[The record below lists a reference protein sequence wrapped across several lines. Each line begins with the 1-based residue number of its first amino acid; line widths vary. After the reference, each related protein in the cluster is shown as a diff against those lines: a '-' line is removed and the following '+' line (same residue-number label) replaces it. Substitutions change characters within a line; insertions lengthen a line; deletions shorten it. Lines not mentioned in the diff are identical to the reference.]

1 MALLSGNDFEI
12 NFGRKTSVFQ
22 FYLQLIDIS
31 KNQKSISISQ
41 RNYQFFP
48 SWEGRGV
55 GSLLPTAKLPTP
67 YGWTRCLIIITF
79 KQRRYYF
86 CSLPDKD
93 E

>member
-1 MALLSGNDFEI
+1 ALLSGNDFEI

-48 SWEGRGV
+48 LLGGGGARG
-55 GSLLPTAKLPTP
+55 GFPTAYSKAA
-67 YGWTRCLIIITF
+67 Y
-79 KQRRYYF
+79 
-86 CSLPDKD
+86 SLWV